1 MKKDIQEE
9 YDQTIQKQVTELA
22 ASFFIEVT
30 KVRVR
35 WKQEG
40 DAIRSLKVEGRES
53 GEEGKTPQIHDFR
66 EALMEVYN
74 LEASNIDIT
83 VKD

>member
-1 MKKDIQEE
+1 MGAE
-9 YDQTIQKQVTELA
+9 
-22 ASFFIEVT
+22 
-30 KVRVR
+30 RVP
-35 WKQEG
+35 Q
-40 DAIRSLKVEGRES
+40 ES